1 MYGVGRHL
9 LRSETMRILM
19 ILLLLWGIKELTRQA
34 KKFFKEN

>member
-1 MYGVGRHL
+1 
-9 LRSETMRILM
+9 M